1 LEVRILKEYQ
11 RILIPTDGSE
21 DAKYA
26 ALKGLSL
33 AKLIGSK
40 VTAVHVI
47 EHPHYL
53 GEMLAVGDMIPVE
66 PPEMKESDMYK
77 GLERMGQEAV
87 DYIKEEGGKMGVKV
101 ETRLL
106 EGHPADQIT
115 KLSDEFDL
123 IVLSALGRS
132 CMTDML
138 MGGVADKVAR
148 HAKIPVLLVRKK
160 PDK

>member
-1 LEVRILKEYQ
+1 MKEYQ

-21 DAKYA
+21 DAKHA

-53 GEMLAVGDMIPVE
+53 GEMFAMGDMISVE

-87 DYIKEEGGKMGVKV
+87 DYIKEEGEKMGVEV
-101 ETRLL
+101 ETRLI
-106 EGHPADQIT
+106 EGHPADQIA
-115 KLSDEFDL
+115 KLSEEFDL

-138 MGGVADKVAR
+138 LGGVADKVAR
-148 HAKIPVLLVRKK
+148 HAKCPVLLVRKK
-160 PDK
+160 RD

>member
-1 LEVRILKEYQ
+1 LKEYQ

-53 GEMLAVGDMIPVE
+53 GEMLAMGEMISVE
-66 PPEMKESDMYK
+66 PPEMKESDLYK

-87 DYIKEEGGKMGVKV
+87 DFIKDEGEKMGVKV
-101 ETRLL
+101 DTRLF

-138 MGGVADKVAR
+138 LGGVADKVAR
-148 HAKIPVLLVRKK
+148 HAKIPVLLVRRK
-160 PDK
+160 PE

>member
-1 LEVRILKEYQ
+1 LKEYQ

-21 DAKYA
+21 DAKHA

-53 GEMLAVGDMIPVE
+53 GEMFAVGDMIPVE

-77 GLERMGQEAV
+77 GLERMGQKAV
-87 DYIKEEGGKMGVKV
+87 DFIKDEGEKMGVEV
-101 ETRLL
+101 ETRLI

-160 PDK
+160 RDK